1 MPAGSSRA
9 MCRRCPPEMKHNK
22 EVQVSVE
29 ALQTK
34 ARYPI
39 ESVANAGRLL
49 GLFKERRELRLS
61 DVAESLSVSPS
72 TAHRLLTTLE
82 ASQLVAQNA
91 NNRCYEPG
99 PELMAI
105 AHALLPTET
114 RWSFA
119 RPYLEQ
125 LSERVGETVSLAI
138 LQGPVVVFVESVESA
153 AAVRVGSRLG
163 AVMPAHCTSVGK
175 LLLAELSEERLLE
188 TYPSEELVQASDKS
202 IATRGEL
209 QTQLRKIAKR
219 GYATNFG
226 EGEPGISGVAMLVTA
241 KSRPSYA
248 LAVAAPSERLA
259 QTRVKEL
266 VNELRI
272 TATAL
277 AELS

>member
-1 MPAGSSRA
+1 M
-9 MCRRCPPEMKHNK
+9 
-22 EVQVSVE
+22 SVDV
-29 ALQTK
+29 LQPK
-34 ARYPI
+34 AARYPI

-49 GLFKERRELRLS
+49 ALFKERRELRLS

-82 ASQLVAQNA
+82 VSELVVQNA
-91 NNRCYEPG
+91 NTRCYEPG

-125 LSERVGETVSLAI
+125 LCERVGETVSLAI
-138 LQGPVVVFVESVESA
+138 LQGPVVVFVESVESEA
-153 AAVRVGSRLG
+153 PVRVGSRLG

-175 LLLAELSEERLLE
+175 LLLSQLTEEKLLE
-188 TYPSEELVQASDKS
+188 TYPSEELVQANEKS
-202 IATRGEL
+202 IATRREL
-209 QTQLRKIAKR
+209 QTQLSKAAKR

-226 EGEPGISGVAMLVTA
+226 EGEPGISGVAVLVEA
-241 KSRPSYA
+241 KTRPTYA

-266 VNELRI
+266 LNELRV
-272 TATAL
+272 TASAL

>member
-1 MPAGSSRA
+1 M
-9 MCRRCPPEMKHNK
+9 
-22 EVQVSVE
+22 SVE
-29 ALQTK
+29 AIQPK
-34 ARYPI
+34 AARYPI

-61 DVAESLSVSPS
+61 DVAEALAVSPS

-82 ASQLVAQNA
+82 VSHMVVQNS
-91 NNRCYEPG
+91 NTRCYEPG

-105 AHALLPTET
+105 AHSLLPTET

-119 RPYLEQ
+119 RPYLER

-138 LQGPVVVFVESVESA
+138 LQGPVVVFVESIESA

-175 LLLAELSEERLLE
+175 LLLAQLPEDKLLE
-188 TYPSEELVQASDKS
+188 TYPSEELVQANAKS
-202 IATRGEL
+202 IATRDEL
-209 QTQLRKIAKR
+209 QVHLRKTAKR

-226 EGEPGISGVAMLVTA
+226 EGEPGISGVAVLVES

-259 QTRVKEL
+259 QGRVKEL
-266 VNELRI
+266 VSELQ
-272 TATAL
+272 ATAS
-277 AELS
+277 ALSDLS

>member
-1 MPAGSSRA
+1 M
-9 MCRRCPPEMKHNK
+9 
-22 EVQVSVE
+22 SVDV
-29 ALQTK
+29 LQPK
-34 ARYPI
+34 AARYPI

-49 GLFKERRELRLS
+49 ALFKERRELRLS

-82 ASQLVAQNA
+82 VSQMVMQNT
-91 NNRCYEPG
+91 NTRCYEPG

-138 LQGPVVVFVESVESA
+138 LQGPVVVFVESVESEA
-153 AAVRVGSRLG
+153 PVRVGSRLG

-175 LLLAELSEERLLE
+175 LLLSQLTEEKLFE
-188 TYPSEELVQASDKS
+188 TYPSEELVQANEKS
-202 IATRGEL
+202 IATRQEL
-209 QTQLRKIAKR
+209 QTQLRKTAKR
-219 GYATNFG
+219 AYATNFG
-226 EGEPGISGVAMLVTA
+226 EGEPGISGVAVLVEA
-241 KSRPSYA
+241 KTRPTYA

-266 VNELRI
+266 LNELRV
-272 TATAL
+272 TASAL